1 MSLDLE
7 DLRVLEAILSE
18 GSFSKAATK
27 LHKAQSAVSY
37 HVKKL
42 EQSLALTIFDRG
54 GYRATLTPAG
64 QAMWSEGRRLLK
76 LAERLESL
84 SSYYSEGW
92 EPKLDVVIDGALPVE
107 PVLRALQVV
116 VEHDIPTRVQVKTE
130 FLGGVL
136 MRFERDEADLMVL
149 TYYQP
154 TVGLSALPL
163 PPTPMILVASNTHP
177 LASLE
182 VVKHNDLY
190 EHVELTVRDPSKRSE
205 DAAQFGGDRV
215 FFLND
220 FLTKK
225 RALLMGLGFGW
236 MPARLIGAE
245 LREGALRELNY
256 EGGARFTLTPHLVYS
271 SDRPL
276 GRAGTLLCE
285 LIQQAFTVEGPLI
298 LPPSHLEVWAQL
310 KGDEQEG

>member
-18 GSFSKAATK
+18 GSFAKAAAK
-27 LHKAQSAVSY
+27 LNKAQSAVSY
-37 HVKKL
+37 HIKKL
-42 EQSLALTIFDRG
+42 EQGLALTIFDRG

-64 QAMWSEGRRLLK
+64 EAMWSEGRRLLK

-84 SSYYSEGW
+84 SEHFSEGW

-107 PVLRALQVV
+107 PVLRALQAI
-116 VEHDIPTRVQVKTE
+116 VEQEIPTRIQVKTE

-154 TVGLSALPL
+154 TVGLSATPL
-163 PPTPMILVASNTHP
+163 PSTPMVLVAAQHHP
-177 LASLE
+177 LASLD
-182 VVKHNDLY
+182 VVKHSDLY

-236 MPARLIGAE
+236 MPARLISAE
-245 LREGALRELNY
+245 LLEGKLKELSY

-276 GRAGTLLCE
+276 GRAGQLLCD
-285 LIQQAFTVEGPLI
+285 LIQQAFTTERPLA
-298 LPPSHLEVWAQL
+298 LPPNALERWL
-310 KGDEQEG
+310 KG